1 MLVATPFF
9 FLRWR
14 HVDALQTHQHRP
26 YHTLSVLV
34 LGKDYIDMFTRNHF
48 LRTYKPC
55 TKDDLD
61 MASYWFLLQD
71 DELQV
76 LT

>member
-1 MLVATPFF
+1 MRNPF
-9 FLRWR
+9 
-14 HVDALQTHQHRP
+14 
-26 YHTLSVLV
+26 
-34 LGKDYIDMFTRNHF
+34 LG
-48 LRTYKPC
+48 TYKPC